1 MNPPTREA
9 GVLILTS
16 PLAGEVAA
24 QRRVGGRANPARIAA
39 SHPLLSAPPPGGE
52 APPTSPSSGEVR
64 EKTRAGHSILTSP
77 LEGEVAAQR
86 RVEGNVAP
94 PVSLPPPPGGEA
106 PPTSPA
112 RGEVKRLHLGLVA
125 LALLFSA
132 SPAVA
137 SSPADALAAA
147 ESAFAEGVELR
158 TDSAKARPAFARA
171 AAAYD
176 VLWNR
181 GHHTPELALNRARAH
196 RLAGSLPRS
205 VAALH
210 DGLAV
215 ARFARPLQVELDD
228 ARAAVPF
235 PLDGELAVQ
244 CRPRAVGTVSA
255 RMSPADA
262 WFAAGFLWLLAC
274 TGAARFAMTRSAVWL
289 GAAAAGVAGLLL
301 LGGLWVEDA
310 RRRARD
316 ESLPLLVAADDVMLR
331 KGNADAYPPRVE
343 PALPKGTEVREV
355 SRRGGWVQVRLP
367 GGATGWLPE
376 AAVIA
381 CGG

>member
-1 MNPPTREA
+1 MNRTEQPRALPWAE
-9 GVLILTS
+9 
-16 PLAGEVAA
+16 AA
-24 QRRVGGRANPARIAA
+24 QAF
-39 SHPLLSAPPPGGE
+39 
-52 APPTSPSSGEVR
+52 
-64 EKTRAGHSILTSP
+64 
-77 LEGEVAAQR
+77 
-86 RVEGNVAP
+86 
-94 PVSLPPPPGGEA
+94 SLPTVFALKGCASLAQGNA
-106 PPTSPA
+106 
-112 RGEVKRLHLGLVA
+112 LGTKVIAVLLVA
-125 LALLFSA
+125 FLSA

-137 SSPADALAAA
+137 SSPADTLAAA

-181 GHHTPELALNRARAH
+181 GHRTPELALNRARAH
-196 RLAGSLPRS
+196 RLAGSLPRC

-235 PLDGELAVQ
+235 PLDGELAAQ
-244 CRPRAVGTVSA
+244 CRPTAVGTVSA

-274 TGAARFAMTRSAVWL
+274 IGAARFAMTRNAGWL
-289 GAAAAGVAGLLL
+289 GFAAPWLVGLAL
-301 LGGLWVEDA
+301 LGGSWLQDA
-310 RRRARD
+310 RHRARD
-316 ESLPLLVAADDVMLR
+316 ESLPLLVVADDVMLR
-331 KGNADAYPPRVE
+331 KGNADAYQPRVE
-343 PALPKGTEVREV
+343 PALPKGAEVREV

-367 GGATGWLPE
+367 GGAIGWLPE
-376 AAVIA
+376 AATLA
-381 CGG
+381 CGD